1 MACLKIKSWLD
12 FNVKRHC
19 ALAATIHKIDGNHT
33 HHSIPIT
40 IHIRIFIPLTPQT
53 ECTLELYN
61 FCWCTLFAFSQD
73 VFSKLLERQMHKNKS
88 FSSERI
94 SNHCGVVIHMYIPT
108 ATNHYDFFGTVTII
122 SSIRK
127 NLCGLWEPKK
137 LSLEVGPSNL
147 IEGKV
152 IETLTIFRAFLY
164 SILWLDQ
171 HPTLQS
177 RTGPVQGQ
185 NRVFP
190 V

>member
-61 FCWCTLFAFSQD
+61 FCWCTLICIFTRCFFKTI
-73 VFSKLLERQMHKNKS
+73 VQMHENIGFRMGRVSSPPKMS

-94 SNHCGVVIHMYIPT
+94 SNHCGVVIMFICTYQP
-108 ATNHYDFFGTVTII
+108 
-122 SSIRK
+122 
-127 NLCGLWEPKK
+127 L
-137 LSLEVGPSNL
+137 
-147 IEGKV
+147 
-152 IETLTIFRAFLY
+152 LTIM
-164 SILWLDQ
+164 
-171 HPTLQS
+171 TLS
-177 RTGPVQGQ
+177 VQWQ
-185 NRVFP
+185 KYYQFEKN
-190 V
+190 